1 MATEDVV
8 HIYEMEYYLVLKN
21 NEILPFAAT
30 RMDLESFILSE
41 QIQKEK
47 DISYDITC
55 MRSLK
60 HDTNELKQKQT
71 HRHKVQTLW
80 LPRGRGE

>member
-1 MATEDVV
+1 
-8 HIYEMEYYLVLKN
+8 
-21 NEILPFAAT
+21 
-30 RMDLESFILSE
+30 MDPESFILSE
-41 QIQKEK
+41 LIQKEK

-55 MRSLK
+55 MWNLK

-80 LPRGRGE
+80 LSRGRG